1 LAVKVN
7 TKSFG
12 EIEVEEKIIYDFPDG
27 ILGFDYIKKFVVLDS
42 DEDRSPFKWLQAY
55 DEVNLAFVIIMPID
69 FLDEYDLVISQ
80 NDLEAVGADDPNDLM
95 VFAIVTIPADPSKMT
110 ANLQGPLILNPK
122 KKLGRQAIS
131 LSDKYNVRHNI
142 LDELNKSSV
151 KER

>member
-1 LAVKVN
+1 MAVKVK

-12 EIEVEEKIIYDFPDG
+12 EIEIDEKIIFDFPDG
-27 ILGFDYIKKFVVLDS
+27 ILGFDYIKKFVLLDS
-42 DEDRSPFKWLQAY
+42 DGDNSPFKWLQAY

-95 VFAIVTIPADPSKMT
+95 VFAIVTIPADTSKMT

-122 KKLGRQAIS
+122 KRLGRQAIS
-131 LSDKYNVRHNI
+131 LSDKYGVRHNI
-142 LDELNKSSV
+142 LEELNKSSV